1 MVAPTH
7 IISILTP
14 DRRGIIHGIVKT
26 LKQEEVQHL
35 EISQT
40 VVHGSF
46 TIAIVLWIPPD
57 HDADSVAA
65 ALQVNLGDQASV
77 TLQDYHAA
85 DRAYSSDTRERFILT
100 AIGTAVSGV
109 VQSIT
114 GIILDRGGN
123 FTDFSSQVIDDR
135 LQLLAEVDLPEDV
148 ALDQLQIDLKHA
160 CDDPDLQVRLLHSRL
175 FHATTDVAFRRKFH
189 A

>member
-14 DRRGIIHGIVKT
+14 DRKGIIHGIVET
-26 LKQEEVQHL
+26 LKQQQARHL

-46 TIAIVLWIPPD
+46 TIAIVLWIP
-57 HDADSVAA
+57 ADREARSVAD
-65 ALQVNLGDQASV
+65 ALQSTLGDQAAVS
-77 TLQDYHAA
+77 LQDYHAPA
-85 DRAYSSDTRERFILT
+85 QTATSHARERFILT
-100 AIGTAVSGV
+100 AIGTAVTGV

-123 FTDFSSQVIDDR
+123 FTDFSSQVIEDR
-135 LQLLAEVDLPEDV
+135 LQLLAEVDLPDDV
-148 ALDQLQIDLKHA
+148 ALDQLQIDLRHA
-160 CDDPDLQVRLLHSRL
+160 CDDRNLQVRLLHSRL
-175 FHATTDVAFRRKFH
+175 FQATTDVAFRRKFH